1 MVQSDAARQAKSEV
15 ARIRAEQKAR
25 DTRRWV
31 IIAAV
36 ATVAALGL
44 IAVFWAVLAGEI
56 KRGEAIEQAASQPI
70 EGVTE
75 TAELSAGHVEF
86 VPEPTPAESGGTVL
100 PPMGGEHDSVVQNCG
115 VYTEPVASA
124 KAVHSLE
131 HGAVWITYRSGLD
144 QQQVDVLTTLA
155 NARDYTLLS
164 PMDALGAPVVLTAWG
179 IQLEVDDASD
189 PRVEPFLVKYVQGE
203 QTPEPGAPCS
213 GGFGDP
219 A

>member
-1 MVQSDAARQAKSEV
+1 
-15 ARIRAEQKAR
+15 
-25 DTRRWV
+25 
-31 IIAAV
+31 
-36 ATVAALGL
+36 
-44 IAVFWAVLAGEI
+44 
-56 KRGEAIEQAASQPI
+56 
-70 EGVTE
+70 
-75 TAELSAGHVEF
+75 
-86 VPEPTPAESGGTVL
+86 
-100 PPMGGEHDSVVQNCG
+100 VQNCG
-115 VYTEPVASA
+115 VYTEPIVSA
-124 KAVHSLE
+124 RAVHSLE

-189 PRVEPFLVKYVQGE
+189 PRIEPFLVKYVQGE
-203 QTPEPGAPCS
+203 QTPELGALCS